1 MIYKNVELTLLPKQA
16 HLAHLLKECVAEKI
30 NIPVRQ
36 ISFIRIL
43 RKSID
48 ARSKV
53 QVKALLTV
61 DVYTGGS
68 QPEIEPYPFHY
79 KNVAEGKPV
88 IVVGAGPAGLFA
100 ALRLIE
106 LGYKPLIFERGQ
118 EIDKRKKEIAHLNRN
133 NGLNTESNYC
143 FGEGGAGAF
152 SDGKLFTRSKKKG
165 DGSRILLHFH
175 RHGAQDEILYESHP
189 HIGTDKLPE
198 IIKNM
203 RHTILKQGGEIHFET
218 KITKLLIENQTIK
231 GVQTSTGVEYF
242 AAAVILATGHSA
254 TDVYEMLQTQ
264 GVQLESKGF
273 AMGVRVEHP
282 QSLIDR
288 IQYHTNER
296 GEYLPAATYNLVTQV
311 EGRGVYSFCMCPGGI
326 VVPASTVADGIV
338 VNGMSSSRRNSE
350 YANSGIVVE
359 IRPEDMG
366 EYAQYGVLA
375 GIKFQQHYENLAYIN
390 GGGGQMA
397 PAQRL
402 TDFVKRRLSADL
414 PSSSYLPGLIS
425 SPLHFWLPDFIGKRL
440 QKGFLDF
447 DRKMKGFLTND
458 ALIIGVESRTS
469 SPVRIPRNVE
479 TLQHIA
485 ISGLFPCGEG
495 AGYAGGI
502 TSSAIDGEKCAEKV
516 AENYHY
522 IRNIFPSS
530 PNKVFSKT
538 DLASVSNSE
547 TLSSNRAE

>member
-1 MIYKNVELTLLPKQA
+1 MIYKNIELTLLPKQA
-16 HLAHLLKECVAEKI
+16 YLENLLKECVAGKI
-30 NIPVRQ
+30 NIPVKR

-53 QVKALLTV
+53 QVKVNLAV
-61 DVYTGGS
+61 DVYTDLS
-68 QPEIEPYPFHY
+68 QPEKNPYPFHY
-79 KNVAEGKPV
+79 KDVEKSKTV
-88 IVVGAGPAGLFA
+88 IVVGTGPAGLFA

-106 LGYKPLIFERGQ
+106 LGYKPLVFERGQ
-118 EIDKRKKEIAHLNRN
+118 EIGKRKKEIAKLNQN

-143 FGEGGAGAF
+143 FGEGGAGTF

-165 DGSRILLHFH
+165 DSSRILLNFH
-175 RHGAQDEILYESHP
+175 QHGAQDEILYEAHP
-189 HIGTDKLPE
+189 NIGTDKLPE

-203 RHTILKQGGEIHFET
+203 RHTILKYGGMIHFET
-218 KITKLLIENQTIK
+218 KITKLIIENQTIR
-231 GVQTSTGVEYF
+231 GVQTSTGAEYF
-242 AAAVILATGHSA
+242 ADAVILATGHSA

-282 QSLIDR
+282 QSLIDK
-288 IQYHTNER
+288 IQYHTKER

-311 EGRGVYSFCMCPGGI
+311 EERGVYSFCMCPGGFI
-326 VVPASTVADGIV
+326 IPAATAANGIV

-359 IRPEDMG
+359 IRPEDIDMD
-366 EYAQYGVLA
+366 EYAQYGALA
-375 GIKFQQHYENLAYIN
+375 GIKFQQYYENLAYVN
-390 GGGGQMA
+390 GSGGQIA

-402 TDFVKRRLSADL
+402 LDFVKGRLSADL
-414 PSSSYLPGLIS
+414 PSNSYSPGLVA
-425 SPLHFWLPDFIGKRL
+425 SPLHFWLPSFICKRL

-447 DRKMKGFLTND
+447 DRKMKGFLTNE
-458 ALIIGVESRTS
+458 ALIVGVESRTS
-469 SPVRIPRNVE
+469 SPVRIPRNAE
-479 TLQHIA
+479 TLQHVA

-516 AENYHY
+516 AEYNF
-522 IRNIFPSS
+522 IL
-530 PNKVFSKT
+530 SK
-538 DLASVSNSE
+538 
-547 TLSSNRAE
+547 